1 MTATAAAKKAPP
13 GGAAIGF
20 IAGFA
25 PWIVYWILS
34 GATSLTTAVLV
45 AFAIAGLGLLLNVLR
60 HQPLYVL
67 EVGNAIAFAGLA
79 VIGWV
84 AGDDWVSRWIQ
95 PLANGALLAIMV
107 VSLAIGKP
115 FTEQYARGATS
126 PELWDSPGFKA
137 VSRLLTWVWVAA
149 MAIMTVLA
157 LVPPIVQGDAT
168 RDDGGSALSIAF
180 YWVIPYAVLG
190 LAIMFTVKYPDWFGA
205 EFADTPRLAGD
216 KKPPIPPSLDAD
228 HSRVGTTVLDARPQ
242 QALPDEPI
250 AVTVR
255 GAQPTSSVVLAAT
268 NVDLSGNVWRSSA
281 TFTADASGAVD
292 TSRDAPAVGDYT
304 GVDANGLV
312 WGMRFA
318 TANATPDIYVPP
330 PGPSAIALEASVD
343 GTVLTKTLV
352 RRSMAPDVSV
362 HDVHGDGVIGRLFL
376 PAGDGAVAGVVLFG
390 GSEGGIDSEH
400 SNAALL
406 ASRGFAALIVGYF
419 GTDGLPAVLA
429 SIPLERLAA
438 GVRALADHER
448 VDAGRIG
455 ALAISRGSEGLL
467 SMAARI
473 ADVPLAAI
481 VAISPSQVSW
491 TAIGENGTLPGV
503 PSWTVD
509 GQPVAHLD
517 VADRVLMDQ
526 ALQGA
531 LRHRGK
537 QDPHHPHM
545 LHLGR
550 AYSAALDDG
559 SGADAAAIPVER
571 IPAPLLLL
579 SGSDDQVWPSGQ
591 MAEAI
596 VARRR
601 AAALAVTDHHQ
612 CYPGGGHL
620 VRLGCMPTDAA
631 ATSGIALGGTREG
644 TAHAQADAT
653 SRVLEFFRQRLG

>member
-1 MTATAAAKKAPP
+1 MAATTTAAKTPPP
-13 GGAAIGF
+13 GVAGGF
-20 IAGFA
+20 VAGFA

-34 GATSLTTAVLV
+34 GATAFTTAVLV
-45 AFAIAGLGLLLNVLR
+45 AFAIAVLSLLLDVFR
-60 HQPLYVL
+60 RRPVYVL
-67 EVGNAIAFAGLA
+67 EVGNAIAFVGLA

-84 AGDDWVSRWIQ
+84 AGDDWVSRWVQ
-95 PLANGALLAIMV
+95 PLANGALLMIMV
-107 VSLAIGKP
+107 TSLAIGKP
-115 FTEQYARGATS
+115 FTEQYARAATS
-126 PELWDSPGFKA
+126 PELWDTPGFKA
-137 VSRLLTWVWVAA
+137 VNRLLTWVWVAA

-190 LAIMFTVKYPDWFGA
+190 LAIMFTVKYPGWFGA
-205 EFADTPRLAGD
+205 EFADTPALAGD

-228 HSRVGTTVLDARPQ
+228 KSRAGTTVLDARPQ

-255 GAQPTSSVVLAAT
+255 GAKPTSTVTLAAT

-281 TFTADASGAVD
+281 TFTTDTSGAVD
-292 TSRDAPAVGDYT
+292 TSTAAPTAGDYT

-312 WGMRFA
+312 WAMHFA
-318 TANATPDIYVPP
+318 TDDATPDIYIPP
-330 PGPSAIALEASVD
+330 PGPSAIALEARVD
-343 GTVLTKTLV
+343 GNVLTKTLV
-352 RRSMAPDVSV
+352 RRSISPDVSV
-362 HDVHGDGVIGRLFL
+362 HDVRDDQVIGRLFL
-376 PAGDGAVAGVVLFG
+376 PAGAGAVAGLVLFG

-419 GTDGLPAVLA
+419 GMDGLPADLA

-491 TAIGENGTLPGV
+491 TAIGQNGTQPGV
-503 PSWTVD
+503 PSWTTG

-526 ALQGA
+526 ALRGA

-537 QDPHHPHM
+537 QDPYHPHV
-545 LHLGR
+545 LHLAR
-550 AYSAALDDG
+550 AYAAALDDAVAAG
-559 SGADAAAIPVER
+559 AAAIPVEH

-579 SGSDDQVWPSGQ
+579 SGSDDRVWPSGP
-591 MAEAI
+591 MADAI
-596 VARRR
+596 LARRR
-601 AAALAVTDHHQ
+601 AAGLAMTDHHQ
-612 CYPGGGHL
+612 HYPGGGHL
-620 VRLGCMPTDAA
+620 IRLGCMPTDVA
-631 ATSGIALGGTREG
+631 ATSGIAVGGTREG

-653 SRVLEFFRQRLG
+653 ARILEFFRRRLG